1 MNSSTLI
8 QAYNRTILQNCKLYY
23 SSECLKEDKDELLT
37 ESPGNMFH
45 NDIA

>member
-1 MNSSTLI
+1 MSSSKLI
-8 QAYNRTILQNCKLYY
+8 QACNRYKITKIYY
-23 SSECLKEDKDELLT
+23 SSECLNEDKDELLT

>member
-1 MNSSTLI
+1 MSSSKLI
-8 QAYNRTILQNCKLYY
+8 QACNRSYY
-23 SSECLKEDKDELLT
+23 SSECVNEDKDELLT

>member
-1 MNSSTLI
+1 MSSSKLI
-8 QAYNRTILQNCKLYY
+8 QACNRYKLQKYIYY
-23 SSECLKEDKDELLT
+23 RSECLNEDIDELLT